1 MKCTECKPFQNLLSD
16 VVVIQEPT
24 LSLSGFIGLW
34 KGEDGIHFIIFDH
47 SLVIIVFRAS
57 EDTINFLQN
66 LSSPILGSFP
76 VCDGCMASLTYIT
89 MYTTIRPKVPFV
101 YPFHFSSYQQPS
113 NS

>member
-1 MKCTECKPFQNLLSD
+1 MDCIECKSFKNLLSD
-16 VVVIQEPT
+16 VVVIEEPT

-34 KGEDGIHFIIFDH
+34 KGKDGNNRFNLNLC
-47 SLVIIVFRAS
+47 LVMIVFRAS

-89 MYTTIRPKVPFV
+89 MYTTIRPKVYFFCL
-101 YPFHFSSYQQPS
+101 FHFSSY
-113 NS
+113 